1 MDIKLVVFDM
11 AGTTVEDK
19 DNVHAALIYAFK
31 AFELNIIREDANKVM
46 GIPKPVA
53 IHQLLKEEFGI
64 KPQRLNDLT
73 GKIHKVFLNEMISFY
88 KNDSSVKAKENA
100 EVIFQLLKGKKIK
113 VGIDTGFSR
122 DIADTIIKRLE
133 WKKNQLIDFSVT
145 SDEVK
150 NGRPHPDMI
159 FEAMKIANVKSAQE
173 VAKVG
178 DTVSDLQEG
187 TAAGCKFVIGI
198 TTGAYKRKELAK
210 EKHTHLIDDLLEVA
224 DIITEA

>member
-1 MDIKLVVFDM
+1 MAIKLVVFDM

-19 DNVHAALIYAFK
+19 DNVHASLIHAFK
-31 AFELNIIREDANKVM
+31 KYDFNILREDANKVM

-53 IHQLLKEEFGI
+53 IQQLLRDEFGV
-64 KPQRLNDLT
+64 KSLRLKDLT
-73 GKIHKVFLNEMISFY
+73 EQIHKEFLKDMISFY

-100 EVIFQLLKGKKIK
+100 EVIFQLLKGGRIK

-122 DIADTIIKRLE
+122 DIADTIIKRLG

-159 FEAMKIANVKSAQE
+159 FEAMKIAGVKSANE

-187 TAAGCKFVIGI
+187 TSAGCKFVIGI
-198 TTGAYKRKELAK
+198 TTGAYTRKELAK
-210 EKHTHLIDDLLEVA
+210 EKHTHLIDDLLEVS